1 MSTCRWC
8 TPGGESTVDFLKSY
22 AFGTLPCEVLTA
34 NEDLCYCLECVA
46 EYHKARDKLPS
57 LHEILWKFETTRL
70 INHFEKSMKGEIE
83 EDDELF
89 IVDDNGETQLFGFTG
104 QDFENKLRVPLLEV
118 LKYPYL
124 LLDEHVNELCVEAL
138 CRMEQANCSF
148 QVFDKHPGI
157 YLFLVHPNEMVRRW
171 AILTARNLGKV
182 DRDDYYDLQEV
193 LTCLFR
199 VIELG
204 LLESPDI
211 YTSSEFEKGKLVL
224 LPSHMYDTNNY
235 KNYWL
240 GICMLLTIL
249 EEQAMDSLLLGS
261 DKQNDF
267 MQSILHTMEKQSD
280 EDSVDPFWPAL
291 HCFMVI
297 LDRLGSKVWGQ
308 LIDPIEAFQ
317 TIINN
322 VSYNKEIQNIRNS
335 STRTKLEPESDLEEM
350 VTCSQIVY
358 NYNPEKTKKDS
369 GWRSAICPDYCPNM
383 YEEMET
389 LASVLQSD
397 IGQDMRVH
405 NSTFLWFIPF
415 VQSLMDLKDLGVA
428 YIVEVIHHLYS
439 EVKDVLNQKVA
450 VCDTVTEF
458 FLLIL
463 VSVIELHR
471 NKNCLHLLWVS
482 SQQWVEAVVKCA
494 KLPTIAFARSAEKTS
509 GSYSKGAT
517 VISSLPLHSI
527 PSNSV
532 QLACVQLIRSL
543 LREGCQLGQQ
553 TLCKQ
558 FLDKLNLLLR
568 GNLSLGWHLNSQETL
583 ELQTCL
589 KQIIKSKKV
598 KGLPCSTFVDR
609 AIACKTPPA
618 IYIKEESDATMEK
631 SKKDTYSQDSSS
643 PPFSKEPLRA
653 DVYQGQDSPSLR
665 RNYSWEEENKQT
677 YLKESK
683 LDDHFSTKSCLR
695 QEKNPDANRSH
706 NHEIL
711 DNVEKQKCTE
721 ENNSTNIQQNL
732 TSKNNAVEGGYDRT
746 TNIQTCLMTTDS
758 RSDSPQNVSSSSDDS
773 HSKNDSGFR
782 NSKFRTKAQ
791 KDELCAKL
799 LQVMKEHKKTT
810 MVTSVSNLESKQSS
824 SNLGSHNPCKDV
836 DVQKGFALIQKA
848 QTEPCITPKETTNE
862 EQESR
867 NDDSLVEKKKSNDRQ
882 LDPLTFHK
890 KDDLPQ
896 ESDSDEDDDDMVS
909 LKTIRNTLLKKKC
922 QLLHHTDRHESKDSN
937 CEEINND
944 NDHVPHNLA
953 REEVP
958 PQNLKFSTLTDSD
971 KDKDL
976 DRPSFIVH
984 TNVLNFPSDST
995 PESSYQLQR
1004 KVKNVMRLSEVNQVN
1019 ELTSVV
1025 ETTRNQIII
1034 ISDDDDDD
1042 DDGGDER
1049 SPNLQKQIKTD
1060 KIGIKREFPEEN
1072 PSTSNAILE
1081 KKLEK
1086 EEKTK
1091 SPLLD
1096 EESDSQFFEFETPY
1110 EVFSVWQNSEP
1121 ESKNSVQESEPEQD
1135 SFLSSTGESAI
1146 DDQTNDWGYDTDYIS
1161 DEVIQKV
1168 AETLEEHLD
1177 SQCGVFPNEKF
1188 QIESKSKKQLSK
1200 VPMAED
1206 LSLCLRKVDKPRI
1219 CISGDLIEEHTKNVD
1234 EKEEKEST
1242 STLPVSPNLNVE
1254 ISSEESGEQY
1264 SPQSLS
1270 SPKLR
1275 RPSLS
1280 KNSKKTNV
1288 NPPRRQNKK
1297 MNQASPKKILCRTM
1311 PAVIPPK
1318 KFRQCPEPTST
1329 AEKLGLKK
1337 RPRKAFDLSQRSL
1350 DYVVKL
1356 RDHGK
1361 TAGEVDIQ
1369 QKKKTKLI
1377 TPQTLVVKN
1386 NKKMLACQ
1394 DLQFLRQIRPKSH
1407 KNQQGRS
1414 ATHSKDSSPKAI
1426 TKPVQNS
1433 ETIIQASS
1441 GPSDNFKE
1449 KNKLAPGTDKKHQ
1462 RKSSF
1467 SETETV
1473 KAKSLSPVANNSP
1486 LSTKQSCAEL
1496 NVRAETNGTTVST
1509 SKSPLSNSSS
1519 VGGDLTGVVQPLSCF
1534 HSEGTASREADSDV
1548 NSDTEENNL
1557 FLTQHDPVDMEL
1569 SSQVESFHDLEIPIG
1584 KDRMEEDSENLT
1596 GDRALSS
1603 IKCKH
1608 KDCTD
1613 VVENLNEY
1621 CSIHSEAKVSDDYVF
1636 AKPGLPLSLSNKT
1649 VKSTTKIFSSS
1660 SNSRNAHLSRAIEN
1674 SLKLPPAS
1682 KNQTNLRTTTTS
1694 KLMQP
1699 VSPLVHKPVLND
1711 EGKNLSNILQ
1721 PQKMQTSPNYF
1732 NRPAPPSPLEKKRTF
1747 QTSSANF
1754 PVQQS
1759 VFDSFV
1765 KEILKWKYEMFVNFD
1780 QFGPPADLCQSTL
1793 RSVPVTFQDCQD
1805 YLNVFFPLLMLNTF
1819 ETVAQEW
1826 IDNPKKENAY
1836 ELHLRSFSPGDINC
1850 GQFVVCLQEC
1860 DMTKQLHPK
1869 ENDLVFLVPKK
1880 LNGKKKAAAEESE
1893 MKDQQVYH
1901 CGYVSQFRR
1910 SSVRHN
1916 SQFEGCLSIQTQ
1928 GNLSFHINESV
1939 DCIVISS
1946 LVTTQR
1952 KLKALSLLGRNSLI
1966 PLARAI
1972 LNPSTSDFCPRD
1984 SLNMAPERILAYL
1997 KDYNEDQKKAIEVAY
2012 AMVKQP
2018 PLIAKICLIHGPPG
2032 TGKSKTIVGLLYRI
2046 LTEKPR
2052 KGDSDEN
2059 LNAKIKRNR
2068 VLVCAPSNAAVDEL
2082 MKKIIL
2088 EFKEKCQDKKNP
2100 LGNCGDINL
2109 VRLGPEKSINNEVLK
2124 FSLDSQVN
2132 HRMKKDL
2139 PSHVQEMHERKEHLD
2154 IKLDKLSRQ
2163 RALDRCEK
2171 GQKRSNLDEEIARIS
2186 KERQQLASKIKE
2198 VRGRPQE
2205 TQSSIILESHIICCT
2220 LSTSG
2225 GLLLESAFR
2234 RQGGVPFSCVIVDE
2248 AGQSCEIETL
2258 TPFIHRCNK
2267 LILVGDPK
2275 QLPPTVI
2282 SVKAQEYGYDQS
2294 MMARLYKHLEEQVK
2308 QNVISRSPVLQLT
2321 VQYRMHPDICLFPSS
2336 YIYNR
2341 TLKTNRLTE
2350 ESRCTSDWPFQPYLV
2365 FDVED
2370 GSEKRENDSYV
2381 NVQEIKLVVELI
2393 KLIKDKRKDITVRN
2407 IGIITH
2413 YKAQKMMIQQELDKE
2428 FERNRPGEVDTVD
2441 AFQGRQKDCI
2451 IVTCVR
2457 ANTSQGSIG
2466 FLASLQRL
2474 NVTITRAKYS
2484 LFILGHLKTLMENH
2498 HWNELIQ
2505 DAQKRGAIIRTCVRN
2520 YKCDAVK
2527 ILKLKSVPQRTLPHP
2542 PTVMPE
2548 VTRSQ
2553 NSLPINKPKEVMNKP
2568 DNGISKTTSV
2578 ASPRRSSTSLLP
2590 ADIQPLDCREAAVV
2604 TKATEVPVVRDPR
2617 LAKRNERDATEK
2629 FPSDTQPSSSQH
2641 PRVTAP
2647 SCEPGLPL
2655 THQDPPS
2662 NIIQH
2667 LFSKGTA
2674 SNSCNLTAQLEAPS
2688 ASTSMHTMKRK
2699 ASEEEGSGYGREV
2712 TSSREGQ
2719 QENHGYRK
2727 DYHLDRDY
2735 CLDRRRKEHQD
2746 NDSKRKKLS

>member
-1 MSTCRWC
+1 MRKKRKKSSKTGQHFRKNLTYAMIHTLGPQPLQRSRGAGERYRMSTCRWC

-22 AFGTLPCEVLTA
+22 ALGTLPCEIFTA

-57 LHEILWKFETTRL
+57 LHEILWEFETTRL

-104 QDFENKLRVPLLEV
+104 QDFENKLRVPLLEI

-124 LLDEHVNELCVEAL
+124 LLHEHVNELCVEAL

-317 TIINN
+317 TIINS

-358 NYNPEKTKKDS
+358 NFNPEKTKKDS

-494 KLPTIAFARSAEKTS
+494 KLPTTAFARSAEKTS
-509 GSYSKGAT
+509 GNYSKGAT
-517 VISSLPLHSI
+517 VIAALPLYSV

-532 QLACVQLIRSL
+532 QFACVQLIRSL

-558 FLDKLNLLLR
+558 FLDKLNLCLR

-589 KQIIKSKKV
+589 KQIIKNKKV
-598 KGLPCSTFVDR
+598 KGLTCSTFADR
-609 AIACKTPPA
+609 TVACKTPPA
-618 IYIKEESDATMEK
+618 IYIKEESDATMER
-631 SKKDTYSQDSSS
+631 SKKDTSSQDSPS
-643 PPFSKEPLRA
+643 PSFSKEPLRA
-653 DVYQGQDSPSLR
+653 DVFRGQESPSLR
-665 RNYSWEEENKQT
+665 RNYIWEEENRQT

-683 LDDHFSTKSCLR
+683 LDDHFSHKSCLK
-695 QEKNPDANRSH
+695 QEKIPDANGSH
-706 NHEIL
+706 NHDIL
-711 DNVEKQKCTE
+711 DMEDQKYTE

-732 TSKNNAVEGGYDRT
+732 ASKDDAMEGLYDKT
-746 TNIQTCLMTTDS
+746 TNIQTSLMTIDS
-758 RSDSPQNVSSSSDDS
+758 RADSPQNVSSSSDDS
-773 HSKNDSGFR
+773 RSKSDSGFR

-810 MVTSVSNLESKQSS
+810 MVTCVVNLESKQSS
-824 SNLGSHNPCKDV
+824 SNLGSQNPCSDV
-836 DVQKGFALIQKA
+836 DVQKEFALVQKA
-848 QTEPCITPKETTNE
+848 QSESCITPENTTNE
-862 EQESR
+862 EQESK
-867 NDDSLVEKKKSNDRQ
+867 NDYSLLIKKKSDDKQ

-890 KDDLPQ
+890 KDDLSQ
-896 ESDSDEDDDDMVS
+896 ESDSSDDDDMVS

-922 QLLHHTDRHESKDSN
+922 QLMHHTDRHESKDSN
-937 CEEINND
+937 CEEIS

-953 REEVP
+953 REDVP
-958 PQNLKFSTLTDSD
+958 PQNFKFSTLTDSQV
-971 KDKDL
+971 DKDL
-976 DRPSFIVH
+976 DAVSPIVH
-984 TNVLNFPSDST
+984 SSSLNFPSDSAQ
-995 PESSYQLQR
+995 ESSYQLQR
-1004 KVKNVMRLSEVNQVN
+1004 KVKNVMDHSAVNQIS
-1019 ELTSVV
+1019 ESTSVV

-1042 DDGGDER
+1042 DDDKR

-1060 KIGIKREFPEEN
+1060 KVGIKTEFPEEY
-1072 PSTSNAILE
+1072 PSTSNTILE

-1086 EEKTK
+1086 ERKTK

-1096 EESDSQFFEFETPY
+1096 EGSDSQFFEFETPHD
-1110 EVFSVWQNSEP
+1110 VFSVWQDSES
-1121 ESKNSVQESEPEQD
+1121 ECKNSVQDSEAEQD
-1135 SFLSSTGESAI
+1135 SILTSTGESAL

-1168 AETLEEHLD
+1168 AESLEEHLD
-1177 SQCGVFPNEKF
+1177 SQSRVSPNEKF
-1188 QIESKSKKQLSK
+1188 GIGSKSKSQPSK
-1200 VPMAED
+1200 SPVAQD
-1206 LSLCLRKVDKPRI
+1206 LSFCLKNVDKPYT
-1219 CISGDLIEEHTKNVD
+1219 CISGDLIEEHTKNVNKRED
-1234 EKEEKEST
+1234 KEST
-1242 STLPVSPNLNVE
+1242 STLSASPNLNFE
-1254 ISSEESGEQY
+1254 ISAGESDKVRSPQSHKRF

-1270 SPKLR
+1270 SPKLSR
-1275 RPSLS
+1275 TSLS
-1280 KNSKKTNV
+1280 KNLKKTGI
-1288 NPPRRQNKK
+1288 NPPKRQNKK

-1337 RPRKAFDLSQRSL
+1337 GPRKAFDLSQRSL
-1350 DYVVKL
+1350 DFVVKL

-1361 TAGEVDIQ
+1361 TAGEVDTH

-1377 TPQTLVVKN
+1377 TPQALLVKN

-1407 KNQQGRS
+1407 KNQQGLNT
-1414 ATHSKDSSPKAI
+1414 THSKETSPKAI
-1426 TKPVQNS
+1426 TKPSQS
-1433 ETIIQASS
+1433 SGAIIKASP

-1449 KNKLAPGTDKKHQ
+1449 KNKLASDSDKKHA
-1462 RKSSF
+1462 RKSSI

-1473 KAKSLSPVANNSP
+1473 KVKSISQAANNNP
-1486 LSTKQSCAEL
+1486 LSTKHSCTEL
-1496 NVRAETNGTTVST
+1496 NVRAETNEAIVST
-1509 SKSPLSNSSS
+1509 SKSHLSNSSS
-1519 VGGDLTGVVQPLSCF
+1519 FGGSVTGIVQPLPSF
-1534 HSEGTASREADSDV
+1534 HSERTTFKEAESDV

-1557 FLTQHDPVDMEL
+1557 FLTQNDPVDMEL
-1569 SSQVESFHDLEIPIG
+1569 SSQVEDFHDFEISIG
-1584 KDRMEEDSENLT
+1584 TDTVEMKEDPKNLI
-1596 GDRALSS
+1596 GDKTLSN

-1613 VVENLNEY
+1613 TVENLNEY
-1621 CSIHSEAKVSDDYVF
+1621 CSVHSEAKVSDDSVF
-1636 AKPGLPLSLSNKT
+1636 VKPGLPLSLSNKT

-1660 SNSRNAHLSRAIEN
+1660 STSRNAHLTRAIEN
-1674 SLKLPPAS
+1674 SLKLPPAL
-1682 KNQTNLRTTTTS
+1682 KNQRNLLATPPPKATQ
-1694 KLMQP
+1694 L
-1699 VSPLVHKPVLND
+1699 VSPLVQKSVLND

-1721 PQKMQTSPNYF
+1721 PQNMQTSPNYF
-1732 NRPAPPSPLEKKRTF
+1732 NRPAPPNLLEKKRTF
-1747 QTSSANF
+1747 QASSASNF
-1754 PVQQS
+1754 PMRQS

-1780 QFGPPADLCQSTL
+1780 QFGPPADLCQALL
-1793 RSVPVTFQDCQD
+1793 RPVPVTFQDSED
-1805 YLNVFFPLLMLNTF
+1805 YLSVFFPLMILNTF
-1819 ETVAQEW
+1819 ETIAQEW

-1850 GQFVVCLQEC
+1850 GQFVVCLQES
-1860 DMTKQLHPK
+1860 DMAKQLHPK

-1880 LNGKKKAAAEESE
+1880 LLGKKKASEENE
-1893 MKDQQVYH
+1893 IKNQQVYH

-1916 SQFEGCLSIQTQ
+1916 SQFEGYLSIQTQ

-1966 PLARAI
+1966 PLTRVI

-1984 SLNMAPERILAYL
+1984 SLNTAPEKILAYL

-2032 TGKSKTIVGLLYRI
+2032 TGKSRTIVGLLYRI
-2046 LTEKPR
+2046 LTEKPK

-2059 LNAKIKRNR
+2059 LNAKFKRNR

-2132 HRMKKDL
+2132 HRMKKDF
-2139 PSHVQEMHERKEHLD
+2139 PNHIQEMHERKEYLD
-2154 IKLDKLSRQ
+2154 VKLDKLSRQ

-2205 TQSSIILESHIICCT
+2205 AQSSIILESHVICCT

-2234 RQGGVPFSCVIVDE
+2234 RQGCIPFSCVIVDE

-2365 FDVED
+2365 FDVGD
-2370 GSEKRENDSYV
+2370 GSERRENDSYV
-2381 NVQEIKLVVELI
+2381 NIQEIKLVMELI
-2393 KLIKDKRKDITVRN
+2393 KLIKDRRKDITIRN

-2413 YKAQKMMIQQELDKE
+2413 YKAQKMMIQQ
-2428 FERNRPGEVDTVD
+2428 G
-2441 AFQGRQKDCI
+2441 
-2451 IVTCVR
+2451 
-2457 ANTSQGSIG
+2457 IG
-2466 FLASLQRL
+2466 QR
-2474 NVTITRAKYS
+2474 I
-2484 LFILGHLKTLMENH
+2484 
-2498 HWNELIQ
+2498 
-2505 DAQKRGAIIRTCVRN
+2505 
-2520 YKCDAVK
+2520 
-2527 ILKLKSVPQRTLPHP
+2527 
-2542 PTVMPE
+2542 
-2548 VTRSQ
+2548 
-2553 NSLPINKPKEVMNKP
+2553 
-2568 DNGISKTTSV
+2568 
-2578 ASPRRSSTSLLP
+2578 
-2590 ADIQPLDCREAAVV
+2590 
-2604 TKATEVPVVRDPR
+2604 
-2617 LAKRNERDATEK
+2617 
-2629 FPSDTQPSSSQH
+2629 
-2641 PRVTAP
+2641 
-2647 SCEPGLPL
+2647 
-2655 THQDPPS
+2655 
-2662 NIIQH
+2662 
-2667 LFSKGTA
+2667 
-2674 SNSCNLTAQLEAPS
+2674 
-2688 ASTSMHTMKRK
+2688 
-2699 ASEEEGSGYGREV
+2699 
-2712 TSSREGQ
+2712 
-2719 QENHGYRK
+2719 
-2727 DYHLDRDY
+2727 
-2735 CLDRRRKEHQD
+2735 
-2746 NDSKRKKLS
+2746 

>member
-8 TPGGESTVDFLKSY
+8 TPGGESTVDFLKCY
-22 AFGTLPCEVLTA
+22 AFGTLPCEVPTA

-57 LHEILWKFETTRL
+57 LHQILWEFETTRL
-70 INHFEKSMKGEIE
+70 INHFEKSMKSEIE

-104 QDFENKLRVPLLEV
+104 QDFENKLRVPLLEI

-124 LLDEHVNELCVEAL
+124 LLHEHVNELCVEAL

-224 LPSHMYDTNNY
+224 LPSHMYDVSNY

-267 MQSILHTMEKQSD
+267 MQSILHTMEKQSN
-280 EDSVDPFWPAL
+280 EDNVDPFWPAL

-358 NYNPEKTKKDS
+358 SYNPEKTKKDS

-439 EVKDVLNQKVA
+439 EVKDVLNQKIA

-494 KLPTIAFARSAEKTS
+494 KLPTTAFARNAEKTS

-517 VISSLPLHSI
+517 VISSLPLHPI

-558 FLDKLNLLLR
+558 FLDKLNLCLR

-589 KQIIKSKKV
+589 KQIIKNKKV
-598 KGLPCSTFVDR
+598 KALPCSTFVDR
-609 AIACKTPPA
+609 TVACKTPPA
-618 IYIKEESDATMEK
+618 IYIKEESDATVER
-631 SKKDTYSQDSSS
+631 SRKDTCSQDSSS
-643 PPFSKEPLRA
+643 LSFSKESPRS
-653 DVYQGQDSPSLR
+653 DVYQEQESPSLR
-665 RNYSWEEENKQT
+665 RNYSWEEENRQT

-683 LDDHFSTKSCLR
+683 LDDHFSNRSCLM
-695 QEKNPDANRSH
+695 QEKNPDTNRSH

-711 DNVEKQKCTE
+711 DNVEKQKGTE
-721 ENNSTNIQQNL
+721 ENNSTSTQQNL
-732 TSKNNAVEGGYDRT
+732 ASKNNAVEGEYDGT
-746 TNIQTCLMTTDS
+746 SIQTCLKTSDS
-758 RSDSPQNVSSSSDDS
+758 GSGSPQNVSSSSDDI
-773 HSKNDSGFR
+773 HLKNDSGFK
-782 NSKFRTKAQ
+782 NSKFKTKAQ

-810 MVTSVSNLESKQSS
+810 MVTSVNNLESKQSS
-824 SNLGSHNPCKDV
+824 PSLGSHNPCKDV
-836 DVQKGFALIQKA
+836 DVQKEFALIQKA
-848 QTEPCITPKETTNE
+848 QSEPCITPEDTTNE

-867 NDDSLVEKKKSNDRQ
+867 NDNSLVKKKKSDDRQ
-882 LDPLTFHK
+882 PDPLTFHK
-890 KDDLPQ
+890 KDYISQ
-896 ESDSDEDDDDMVS
+896 ESDSDDDDMVS
-909 LKTIRNTLLKKKC
+909 LKTVRNTLLKKKC
-922 QLLHHTDRHESKDSN
+922 QLTHNTDRQESKESD

-944 NDHVPHNLA
+944 NDHVPYYLA

-958 PQNLKFSTLTDSD
+958 PQNFKFSSLTNFQV
-971 KDKDL
+971 DKDL
-976 DRPSFIVH
+976 DPLSFVVH
-984 TNVLNFPSDST
+984 TGALNLPSDST
-995 PESSYQLQR
+995 QESSSQLQR
-1004 KVKNVMRLSEVNQVN
+1004 KVKNVRHFTVNQSN

-1025 ETTRNQIII
+1025 ETMRNQVII

-1042 DDGGDER
+1042 DEER
-1049 SPNLQKQIKTD
+1049 SPNLQKQIKTG
-1060 KIGIKREFPEEN
+1060 KITIKKEFSEEY
-1072 PSTSNAILE
+1072 PSTFDTTLE

-1091 SPLLD
+1091 SPLLN

-1110 EVFSVWQNSEP
+1110 EVFSVWQDSEP
-1121 ESKNSVQESEPEQD
+1121 ESKNSVQENEPAEQD
-1135 SFLSSTGESAI
+1135 SFLTSTSESAI

-1168 AETLEEHLD
+1168 AKTLEEHLD
-1177 SQCGVFPNEKF
+1177 SQCNVFPNEKF
-1188 QIESKSKKQLSK
+1188 QIELKSEKQPSK
-1200 VPMAED
+1200 VPIAED
-1206 LSLCLRKVDKPRI
+1206 LSCLSSVDKPHI
-1219 CISGDLIEEHTKNVD
+1219 CISGDLTEEHTKNVD
-1234 EKEEKEST
+1234 DKDEKEST
-1242 STLPVSPNLNVE
+1242 STLSASPNLNFEV
-1254 ISSEESGEQY
+1254 SSEESGKQY

-1270 SPKLR
+1270 SPKLSR
-1275 RPSLS
+1275 KTSLS
-1280 KNSKKTNV
+1280 KNSKKTNI
-1288 NPPRRQNKK
+1288 NPSRRQNKK
-1297 MNQASPKKILCRTM
+1297 TNQTSPKKILCRTM

-1337 RPRKAFDLSQRSL
+1337 GPRKAFDLSQRSL
-1350 DYVVKL
+1350 DFVVKL

-1361 TAGEVDIQ
+1361 TAGEVDTQ

-1407 KNQQGRS
+1407 KNQQRLS
-1414 ATHSKDSSPKAI
+1414 VTCSKDSSLKAI

-1433 ETIIQASS
+1433 EAIIQASS
-1441 GPSDNFKE
+1441 GPSDSFKE
-1449 KNKLAPGTDKKHQ
+1449 KNKLASGSGKKHQ

-1467 SETETV
+1467 SETETI
-1473 KAKSLSPVANNSP
+1473 KAKSQVTKDRP
-1486 LSTKQSCAEL
+1486 LSTKHNCTEL
-1496 NVRAETNGTTVST
+1496 NVRAETNETIVSA
-1509 SKSPLSNSSS
+1509 SKSHLLNSPS
-1519 VGGDLTGVVQPLSCF
+1519 VGGDLTEVVPPLPCF
-1534 HSEGTASREADSDV
+1534 HSEGTIFREADSDV

-1557 FLTQHDPVDMEL
+1557 FLTQHDPIDMEL
-1569 SSQVESFHDLEIPIG
+1569 SSQVESFHDFEVPVG
-1584 KDRMEEDSENLT
+1584 KDTVEMEENSKNLT
-1596 GDRALSS
+1596 EDRASTGV
-1603 IKCKH
+1603 KCKH

-1613 VVENLNEY
+1613 IVENLDEY

-1636 AKPGLPLSLSNKT
+1636 VKPSLPLSLSNKT

-1660 SNSRNAHLSRAIEN
+1660 NNSRNAHLSRAIEN
-1674 SLKLPPAS
+1674 SLKVSLAS
-1682 KNQTNLRTTTTS
+1682 KNQTNLIAITTA

-1699 VSPLVHKPVLND
+1699 VSPLIQRPVLND
-1711 EGKNLSNILQ
+1711 DRKNLSNILQ
-1721 PQKMQTSPNYF
+1721 PQNMQTSPNNF
-1732 NRPAPPSPLEKKRTF
+1732 NRPAPPSVPEKKTL
-1747 QTSSANF
+1747 QTSSVANF
-1754 PVQQS
+1754 PVRQS

-1780 QFGPPADLCQSTL
+1780 QFGPPADLYQSIVKP
-1793 RSVPVTFQDCQD
+1793 VPVTFQDSQD
-1805 YLNVFFPLLMLNTF
+1805 YLSVFFPLLILNTF

-1826 IDNPKKENAY
+1826 IDNPNKETAY

-1850 GQFVVCLQEC
+1850 GQFVVHLPEC
-1860 DMTKQLHPK
+1860 DMAKQLHPK

-1880 LNGKKKAAAEESE
+1880 LNGKITTEESE
-1893 MKDQQVYH
+1893 MKDQHVYH

-1928 GNLSFHINESV
+1928 GNLSFHINESI

-2088 EFKEKCQDKKNP
+2088 EFKEKCQDKRNP

-2154 IKLDKLSRQ
+2154 VKLDKLSRQ

-2171 GQKRSNLDEEIARIS
+2171 GQKRSDLDEEIARFS

-2205 TQSSIILESHIICCT
+2205 AQSSIILESHIICCT

-2234 RQGGVPFSCVIVDE
+2234 RQGCVPFSCVIVDE

-2282 SVKAQEYGYDQS
+2282 SVKAQEFGYDQS

-2336 YIYNR
+2336 YIYNK

-2370 GSEKRENDSYV
+2370 GSERRENDSYI
-2381 NVQEIKLVVELI
+2381 NVQEIKLVMELI
-2393 KLIKDKRKDITVRN
+2393 KLIKDRRKDITIRN
-2407 IGIITH
+2407 IGVITH

-2441 AFQGRQKDCI
+2441 AFQGRQKDCV

-2457 ANTSQGSIG
+2457 ANASQGSIG

-2484 LFILGHLKTLMENH
+2484 LFILGHLRTLMENQ
-2498 HWNELIQ
+2498 HWNSLIQ
-2505 DAQKRGAIIRTCVRN
+2505 DAQKRGAIIRTFEKN
-2520 YKCDAVK
+2520 YKNDVMK
-2527 ILKLKSVPQRTLPHP
+2527 ILKLKSIPQRNLSYP
-2542 PTVMPE
+2542 PTVVPE
-2548 VTRSQ
+2548 IIRSQ
-2553 NSLPINKPKEVMNKP
+2553 NSLPSNKPKEMMNKS
-2568 DNGISKTTSV
+2568 DSGISKTTSL
-2578 ASPRRSSTSLLP
+2578 APPWRSNTVLLP
-2590 ADIQPLDCREAAVV
+2590 ADIQPFDCREATVF
-2604 TKATEVPVVRDPR
+2604 TKATDVPVVRDPR

-2629 FPSDTQPSSSQH
+2629 FSGDTQLSNIQH
-2641 PRVTAP
+2641 PRVTTP
-2647 SCEPGLPL
+2647 TYEPGLPL
-2655 THQDPPS
+2655 THQDPS

-2667 LFSKGTA
+2667 LFSKVTA
-2674 SNSCNLTAQLEAPS
+2674 SNNCNLTAQLEAPS
-2688 ASTSMHTMKRK
+2688 ASTSMHANKRK
-2699 ASEEEGSGYGREV
+2699 ANEEEGSGYRREI

-2719 QENHGYRK
+2719 QEKYGYRK

-2735 CLDRRRKEHQD
+2735 CLDRRRAENQD
-2746 NDSKRKKLS
+2746 SDSKRRKLS